1 MKVVIYWVTKD
12 PDKIV
17 RIRERFGIGT
27 YRSVSVSAL
36 ELIDLL
42 LKYEKKIWNFFGKL
56 KEEDLFKYVINLNK
70 NGVKMAKFLF
80 AKLVIL

>member
-27 YRSVSVSAL
+27 YRSVNGETPA
-36 ELIDLL
+36 EIR
-42 LKYEKKIWNFFGKL
+42 
-56 KEEDLFKYVINLNK
+56 EEVPFLRETERRGFIQIRNK
-70 NGVKMAKFLF
+70 PQ
-80 AKLVIL
+80 